1 MFEHALKQICVGKN
15 TNRLLDPSDIEF
27 SFYSYG
33 RHVNEDGKI
42 DEYPSFEIVT
52 HTYDECSQHNLS
64 IQNLSS
70 YEDINIAKSYLLCKE
85 LCEIVT
91 AFSQNSFMNE
101 DEYIELLFNSMNEWI
116 NDGYT
121 ILSQYDM
128 VDEEN
133 AEEEFI

>member
-1 MFEHALKQICVGKN
+1 MFEHALKGISIGKK
-15 TNRLLDPSDIEF
+15 TNRPLDPSDIEF

-33 RHVNEDGKI
+33 YHLNEDGEFN
-42 DEYPSFEIVT
+42 EYPSFELVT

-64 IQNLSS
+64 VQNLSHH
-70 YEDINIAKSYLLCKE
+70 EDINIAKSYLLCKE

-91 AFSQNSFMNE
+91 TLSQNSFMNE

-128 VDEEN
+128 GDEDD
-133 AEEEFI
+133 AEEFI